1 MAVVI
6 DEMVAEP
13 VAAAST
19 PGAPAASG
27 GGQERAEPDYDKL
40 DYEFRRARQRS
51 ARLFAD

>member
-13 VAAAST
+13 VPAAST

-27 GGQERAEPDYDKL
+27 GEGSAEPDYEKL

>member
-19 PGAPAASG
+19 PGAPAAG
-27 GGQERAEPDYDKL
+27 GDGGNAEPDYDKL